1 MGRKTKQKQ
10 QVNGEINYK
19 KTLKVAFLGGLE
31 EIGKN
36 LCVIECDDDM
46 IIVDCGLGFPDD
58 DMFGID
64 LVIPD
69 FSYLEKNADRIR
81 GVFLTHGHEDHIGG
95 IPYLLRSLNLPIYGT
110 RLTLGIIEN
119 KLMEHRLE
127 FEPELHCVSAGDV
140 IKAGA
145 FSVEFIRV
153 NHSIADACC
162 LAIKTALGTILHT
175 GDFKL
180 DLTPIEGETM
190 DIARLGQLGKEGILL
205 LMSESTNAERPGY
218 TPSEKVVGNS
228 LEGIFDRNADKRI
241 VVATFSSNV
250 HRVQQIINASVT
262 HGRKVAVTGRSM
274 INIVRAAQDLDYMH
288 IPQGTLIDINEVK
301 RYNPEKVT
309 IITTG
314 SQGEPMSGLYRMAFS
329 EHDKV
334 ELGKNDLV
342 VISASAIPGNE
353 KMVDK
358 IINEFTKHNVSVF
371 RDNNVEV
378 HVSGHAC
385 REELKL
391 MLALT
396 RPKYFMPIHGENKH
410 LAAHRDLAKE
420 MGVPA
425 ENIFVSEIGKVLEI
439 NCKEAKFNGTI
450 TAGKTLIDG
459 YGIGDVGNIV
469 LRDRRHLAE
478 DGIIIVVCAMSSDGD
493 YLLSGPDIV
502 SRGFVYVRESEE
514 LMEEMRAIAYEALN
528 DCLDRGATEWNQI
541 KNTIKDVLAKFI
553 YQRTKRRPMILP
565 IIMDV

>member
-1 MGRKTKQKQ
+1 MAKKTK
-10 QVNGEINYK
+10 NDK
-19 KTLKVAFLGGLE
+19 KVKVAFLGGLE

-36 LCVIECDDDM
+36 ICVIECDDD
-46 IIVDCGLGFPDD
+46 IIVVDCGLGFPDD

-69 FSYLEKNADRIR
+69 FTYLEKNVDRIR

-95 IPYLLRSLNLPIYGT
+95 IPYLLRTMNLPIYGT

-119 KLMEHRLE
+119 KLMEHRLD
-127 FEPELHCVSAGDV
+127 FEPELHCVHAGDV
-140 IKAGA
+140 IKAGS

-162 LAIKTALGTILHT
+162 LAIRTPVGIFLHT

-180 DLTPIEGETM
+180 DLTPIEGDVM
-190 DIARLGQLGKEGILL
+190 DISRLGQLGKEGVQLL
-205 LMSESTNAERPGY
+205 LCESTNAERSGY
-218 TPSEKVVGNS
+218 TPSEKIVGNS
-228 LEGIFDRNADKRI
+228 LDGIFLKNRDKRI
-241 VVATFSSNV
+241 VIATFSSNV
-250 HRVQQIINASVT
+250 HRVQQIINASVAY
-262 HGRKVAVTGRSM
+262 GRKVAVTGRSM

-288 IPQGTLIDINEVK
+288 IPDGTLIDVSELK

-314 SQGEPMSGLYRMAFS
+314 SQGEPMSGLYRMAFA

-334 ELGKNDLV
+334 ELGSKDLV
-342 VISASAIPGNE
+342 VFSASAIPGNE
-353 KMVDK
+353 KLVDK
-358 IINEFTKHNVSVF
+358 LINEFTKRGVSVF
-371 RDNNVEV
+371 RDSTVEV

-385 REELKL
+385 QEEIKL

-396 RPKYFMPIHGENKH
+396 KPKFFMPIHGENRH
-410 LAAHRDLAKE
+410 LAANREIAKT

-425 ENIFVSEIGKVLEI
+425 DNIFVGEIGKVLEVGA
-439 NCKEAKFNGTI
+439 KEAKWNGVI
-450 TAGKTLIDG
+450 PAGKVLIDG

-478 DGIIIVVCAMSSDGD
+478 DGIIVVVCTMSSDGSQ
-493 YLLSGPDIV
+493 LLSGPDIV

-514 LMEEMRAIAYEALN
+514 LMEDLRQIAAEAV
-528 DCLDRGATEWNQI
+528 DECLDRGYSEWNQI
-541 KNTIKDVLAKFI
+541 KNLVKDDLSRFI

-565 IIMDV
+565 IIMEV

>member
-1 MGRKTKQKQ
+1 MAKKSKTD
-10 QVNGEINYK
+10 K
-19 KTLKVAFLGGLE
+19 KVKVAFLGGLE

-36 LCVIECDDDM
+36 ICVIECDND
-46 IIVDCGLGFPDD
+46 IIVVDCGLGFPDD

-69 FSYLEKNADRIR
+69 FTYLEKNVDKIR

-95 IPYLLRSLNLPIYGT
+95 IPYLLRTMDVPIYGT

-119 KLMEHRLE
+119 KLMEHRLD
-127 FEPELHCVSAGDV
+127 FDPDLHCVSAGDTV
-140 IKAGA
+140 KAGC

-162 LAIKTALGTILHT
+162 LAIHTPVGIFLHT

-180 DLTPIEGETM
+180 DLTPIEGEPM
-190 DIARLGQLGKEGILL
+190 DISRLGQLGKEGVQLL
-205 LMSESTNAERPGY
+205 LCESTNAERPGF
-218 TPSEKVVGNS
+218 TPSERIVGNS
-228 LEGIFDRNADKRI
+228 LEGIFTMHSDKRI
-241 VVATFSSNV
+241 VIATFSSNV
-250 HRVQQIINASVT
+250 HRVQQIIDASVA

-274 INIVRAAQDLDYMH
+274 TNIVRAAQDLDYMH
-288 IPQGTLIDINEVK
+288 IPAGTLIDVTEIK

-314 SQGEPMSGLYRMAFS
+314 SQGEPMSGLYRMAFA

-334 ELGKNDLV
+334 ELGNHDLV

-358 IINEFTKHNVSVF
+358 IINEFTKRNVSVF
-371 RDNNVEV
+371 RDNSVEV

-385 REELKL
+385 QGEIKL

-396 RPKYFMPIHGENKH
+396 SPKYFMPIHGENKH
-410 LAAHRDLAKE
+410 LAANRDIAKA

-425 ENIFVSEIGKVLEI
+425 QNIFVGEIGKVLEI
-439 NCKEAKFNGTI
+439 GANDAKWNGTI
-450 TAGKTLIDG
+450 PAGKVLIDG

-478 DGIIIVVCAMSSDGD
+478 DGIIVVVCAMSADGAG
-493 YLLSGPDIV
+493 LLSGPDIV

-514 LMEEMRAIAYEALN
+514 LMEEVRQVAADAIDE
-528 DCLDRGATEWNQI
+528 CLERGYSEWNQI
-541 KNTIKDVLAKFI
+541 KNMVKDDLSRFI

>member
-1 MGRKTKQKQ
+1 MARKQK
-10 QVNGEINYK
+10 NDK
-19 KTLKVAFLGGLE
+19 KVKVAFLGGLE

-36 LCVIECDDDM
+36 ICVIECDDD
-46 IIVDCGLGFPDD
+46 IIVVDCGLGFPDD

-69 FSYLEKNADRIR
+69 FTYLEKNVDRIR

-95 IPYLLRSLNLPIYGT
+95 IPYLLRTMNLPIFGT

-119 KLMEHRLE
+119 KLMEHRLD
-127 FEPELHCVSAGDV
+127 FEPELHCVQAGDTV
-140 IKAGA
+140 KAGC

-162 LAIKTALGTILHT
+162 LAIRTPVGTILHT

-180 DLTPIEGETM
+180 DLTPIEGDIM
-190 DIARLGQLGKEGILL
+190 DISRLGQLGKEGVQLL
-205 LMSESTNAERPGY
+205 LCESTNAERSGY
-218 TPSEKVVGNS
+218 TPSEKIVGNS
-228 LEGIFDRNADKRI
+228 LDGIFLKNRDKRI
-241 VVATFSSNV
+241 VIATFSSNV
-250 HRVQQIINASVT
+250 HRVQQIINASVAY
-262 HGRKVAVTGRSM
+262 GRKVAVTGRSM
-274 INIVRAAQDLDYMH
+274 INIVRAAQDLNYMH
-288 IPQGTLIDINEVK
+288 IPAGTLIDVSELK

-314 SQGEPMSGLYRMAFS
+314 SQGEPMSGLYRMAFA

-334 ELGKNDLV
+334 ELGVHDLV
-342 VISASAIPGNE
+342 VFSASAIPGNE
-353 KMVDK
+353 KLVDK
-358 IINEFTKHNVSVF
+358 LINEFTKRGVSVF
-371 RDNNVEV
+371 RDSTVEV

-385 REELKL
+385 QEEIKL

-396 RPKYFMPIHGENKH
+396 KPKYFMPIHGENRH
-410 LAAHRDLAKE
+410 LAANREIAKT

-425 ENIFVSEIGKVLEI
+425 DNIFVGEIGKVLEVGT
-439 NCKEAKFNGTI
+439 KEAKWNGTI
-450 TAGKTLIDG
+450 PAGKVLIDG

-478 DGIIIVVCAMSSDGD
+478 DGIIVVVCTMSSDGAG
-493 YLLSGPDIV
+493 LLSGPDIV

-514 LMEEMRAIAYEALN
+514 LMEDLRQIAAEAV
-528 DCLDRGATEWNQI
+528 DECIDRGYSEWNQI
-541 KNTIKDVLAKFI
+541 KNLVKDDLSRFI

-565 IIMDV
+565 IIMEV

>member
-1 MGRKTKQKQ
+1 MAKKTK
-10 QVNGEINYK
+10 NDK
-19 KTLKVAFLGGLE
+19 KVKVAFLGGLE

-36 LCVIECDDDM
+36 ICVIECDDD
-46 IIVDCGLGFPDD
+46 IIVVDCGLGFPDD

-69 FSYLEKNADRIR
+69 FTYLEKNVDRIR

-95 IPYLLRSLNLPIYGT
+95 IPYLLRTMNLPIYGT

-119 KLMEHRLE
+119 KLMEHRLD
-127 FEPELHCVSAGDV
+127 FEPELHCVHAGDV
-140 IKAGA
+140 IKAGS

-162 LAIKTALGTILHT
+162 LAIRTPVGIFLHT

-180 DLTPIEGETM
+180 DLTPIEGDVM
-190 DIARLGQLGKEGILL
+190 DISRLGQLGKEGVQLL
-205 LMSESTNAERPGY
+205 LCESTNAERSGY
-218 TPSEKVVGNS
+218 TPSEKIVGNS
-228 LEGIFDRNADKRI
+228 LDGIFLKNRDKRI
-241 VVATFSSNV
+241 VIATFSSNV
-250 HRVQQIINASVT
+250 HRVQQIINASVAY
-262 HGRKVAVTGRSM
+262 GRKVAVTGRSM

-288 IPQGTLIDINEVK
+288 IPDGTLIDVSELK

-314 SQGEPMSGLYRMAFS
+314 SQGEPMSGLYRMAFA

-334 ELGKNDLV
+334 ELGFKDLV
-342 VISASAIPGNE
+342 VFSASAIPGNE
-353 KMVDK
+353 KLVDK
-358 IINEFTKHNVSVF
+358 LINEFTKRGVSVF
-371 RDNNVEV
+371 RDSTVEV

-385 REELKL
+385 QEEIKL

-396 RPKYFMPIHGENKH
+396 KPKFFMPIHGENRH
-410 LAAHRDLAKE
+410 LAANREIAKT

-425 ENIFVSEIGKVLEI
+425 DNIFVGEIGKVLEVGA
-439 NCKEAKFNGTI
+439 KEAKWNGVI
-450 TAGKTLIDG
+450 PAGKVLIDG

-478 DGIIIVVCAMSSDGD
+478 DGIIVVVCTMSSDGSQ
-493 YLLSGPDIV
+493 LLSGPDIV

-514 LMEEMRAIAYEALN
+514 LMEDLRQIAAEAV
-528 DCLDRGATEWNQI
+528 DECLDRGYSEWNQI
-541 KNTIKDVLAKFI
+541 KNLVKDDLSRFI

-565 IIMDV
+565 IIMEV